1 MKYIFLMVVFLFVG
15 CSSNKYVLHGVVE
28 GSTNQHEM
36 NEFVS
41 TLKSNDL
48 SDARKYIEENNF
60 DINFVNNNKL
70 SLLVLSI
77 LNENHK
83 VAKALLELGA
93 DPNAKGSSYEG
104 ISAMGLAASYKNS
117 SFLTLLLEYDA
128 DPNYVLNQS
137 SLNPSPI
144 FDALSADRVQN
155 FKVMIEVGA
164 NLDQKNRF
172 GNTVAKVAAGRGDWE
187 ALYFLLNAGS
197 DPFLKNNFNKTI
209 VDTIEIQGLGEDS
222 PWREKVFEFYLDR
235 GVKIKDIY
243 K

>member
-1 MKYIFLMVVFLFVG
+1 MKYLLLMVVFLFVG

-36 NEFVS
+36 NEFIS

-70 SLLVLSI
+70 SLLVLSM

-93 DPNAKGSSYEG
+93 DPNAKGSSYKG
-104 ISAMGLAASYKNS
+104 TSAIGLAASYKNS

-128 DPNYVLNQS
+128 DPNYVLKKR
-137 SLNPSPI
+137 SLTPSPI
-144 FDALSADRVQN
+144 FDALFTDR
-155 FKVMIEVGA
+155 IE
-164 NLDQKNRF
+164 NLK
-172 GNTVAKVAAGRGDWE
+172 
-187 ALYFLLNAGS
+187 LLIKSGS
-197 DPFLKNNFNKTI
+197 DLELKDLGGGSIAMSAAALGKWESLYALLISGADPFTRDNFNKTI
-209 VDTIEIQGLGEDS
+209 VDTIEVQGLGGGS
-222 PWREKVFEFYLDR
+222 PWRKKVFEFYLDK